1 MIPRR
6 AQEAIILAIGVFTP
20 LGVLAVNGS
29 AFLMQHFSE
38 TRLILTFGALLS
50 GLLLNSLAA
59 YAGHRR
65 ARRHVPDLLHE
76 YRWSIWGLIVL
87 IVVGSAVVGSYL
99 TWLGLENA
107 SRLPNRYAVIASA
120 FLLLFPF
127 VITLL
132 ARRFDRGRPET
143 RPGKRKKPP
152 AEARGSSPGL

>member
-6 AQEAIILAIGVFTP
+6 AQELIILVIGVFTP

-29 AFLMQHFSE
+29 AFLMQHLSE

-65 ARRHVPDLLHE
+65 ARRHVPDLLNE
-76 YRWSIWGLIVL
+76 YRWWIWGLIAV
-87 IVVGSAVVGSYL
+87 IVVGSAVVGAYL

-107 SRLPNRYAVIASA
+107 SQLPNRYAVIASA

-127 VITLL
+127 AITVV
-132 ARRFDRGRPET
+132 ARRFDQGRMET
-143 RPGKRKKPP
+143 RGGKRKKPP

>member
-6 AQEAIILAIGVFTP
+6 AQEAIILVIGVFTP

-29 AFLMQHFSE
+29 AFLMRHLPE
-38 TRLILTFGALLS
+38 TRLILAFGALLS

-65 ARRHVPDLLHE
+65 ARRHVPDLLNE
-76 YRWSIWGLIVL
+76 YRWWIWGLIA
-87 IVVGSAVVGSYL
+87 VVVAGSAVVGAYL
-99 TWLGLENA
+99 TWLGLVDANQ
-107 SRLPNRYAVIASA
+107 LPNRYAVIASA

-127 VITLL
+127 AITLV
-132 ARRFDRGRPET
+132 ARRFDQGRMET
-143 RPGKRKKPP
+143 RGGKRKKPP